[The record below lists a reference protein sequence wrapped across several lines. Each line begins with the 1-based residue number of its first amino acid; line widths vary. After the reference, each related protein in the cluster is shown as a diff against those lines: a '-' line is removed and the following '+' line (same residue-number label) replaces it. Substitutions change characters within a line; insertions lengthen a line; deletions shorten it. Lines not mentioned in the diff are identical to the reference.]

1 MRLTGRTVTHRFRH
15 TRPKKERATAKP
27 EPEAFDL
34 VSVDESNPLTTN
46 ALWQRTRTVLA
57 DWLGVI
63 GVVAFFAGWEL
74 STRLEVIN
82 PFYFPPISKI
92 LAKGYELFAN
102 GSIWEHMWFSL
113 TNFLIGFAVSV
124 LLGVV
129 IGVPMGWYRAV
140 HKTFDPLLSGIYA
153 TPLIAL
159 LPLIIMMFGLGSV
172 SKIIMTILAAV
183 FPILINT
190 MVGIANT
197 DNRLITMSRAFGAR
211 DSQIFMK
218 VSLPGSLPYIVA
230 GMRVA
235 LGRALVYIV
244 VAEQYGAATGLGY
257 LSSVAAQRFQMAA
270 MFVPIII
277 IAGLGAGL
285 NELLKSIERRLDKWK
300 PQKV

>member
-1 MRLTGRTVTHRFRH
+1 MRRIQSPA
-15 TRPKKERATAKP
+15 PKLKEPITAKQ
-27 EPEAFDL
+27 EQDAFDA

-46 ALWQRTRTVLA
+46 RWWQRSRELVFN
-57 DWLGVI
+57 WLGVI
-63 GVVAFFAGWEL
+63 GVVSFFAAWEF
-74 STRLEVIN
+74 STRFEILN
-82 PFYFPPISKI
+82 PFYFPPFSKI

-113 TNFLIGFAVSV
+113 TNFSIGFAVSIV
-124 LLGVV
+124 LGVI
-129 IGVPMGWYRAV
+129 IGVPMGWYKSIS
-140 HKTFDPLLSGIYA
+140 KTFDPLLSGIYA

-159 LPLIIMMFGLGSV
+159 LPLIIMMFGLGAI
-172 SKIIMTILAAV
+172 SKIIMTVLAAV

-197 DNRLITMSRAFGAR
+197 DHRLITMARAFGAR

-257 LSSVAAQRFQMAA
+257 LSSIAAQRFQMAA
-270 MFVPIII
+270 MFVPIVL

-285 NELLKSIERRLDKWK
+285 NELLKTFERRLDIWK
-300 PQKV
+300 PQK

>member
-1 MRLTGRTVTHRFRH
+1 MWQSTRETV
-15 TRPKKERATAKP
+15 
-27 EPEAFDL
+27 
-34 VSVDESNPLTTN
+34 S
-46 ALWQRTRTVLA
+46 

-63 GVVAFFAGWEL
+63 GVAVFFLSWEL
-74 STRLEVIN
+74 ATRFELIN

-92 LAKGYELFAN
+92 LLKGYELFAN

-113 TNFLIGFAVSV
+113 TNFSIGFIVSV
-124 LLGVV
+124 VLGVV
-129 IGVPMGWYRAV
+129 IGVPMGWYKTV
-140 HKTFDPLLSGIYA
+140 HKAFDPLLSGIYA

-159 LPLIIMMFGLGSV
+159 LPLIIMMFGLGSI

-197 DNRLITMSRAFGAR
+197 DHRLITMARAFGAR

-218 VSLPGSLPYIVA
+218 VSMPGSLPYIVA

-285 NELLKSIERRLDKWK
+285 NETLKAVEHRLDKWK
-300 PQKV
+300 PQK

>member
-1 MRLTGRTVTHRFRH
+1 V
-15 TRPKKERATAKP
+15 AKQ
-27 EPEAFDL
+27 EQDAFEL
-34 VSVDESNPLTTN
+34 VSVDESKPLTTHRG
-46 ALWQRTRTVLA
+46 WQRFRRLVS

-63 GVVAFFAGWEL
+63 GVVSFFLAWEL
-74 STRLEVIN
+74 STRFEILN
-82 PFYFPPISKI
+82 PFYFPPFSKI
-92 LAKGYELFAN
+92 LAKGYELFAS

-113 TNFLIGFAVSV
+113 TNFSIGFIVSV
-124 LLGVV
+124 VLGVV
-129 IGVPMGWYRAV
+129 IGVPMGWYKSV

-159 LPLIIMMFGLGSV
+159 LPLIIMLFGLGSI
-172 SKIIMTILAAV
+172 SKIIMTVLAAV

-197 DNRLITMSRAFGAR
+197 DTRLITMARAFGAK

-257 LSSVAAQRFQMAA
+257 LSSLAAQRFQMAA
-270 MFVPIII
+270 MFVPIVI
-277 IAGLGAGL
+277 IAGLGAAL
-285 NELLKSIERRLDKWK
+285 NETLKIVEQRLEKWK
-300 PQKV
+300 PQKT

>member
-1 MRLTGRTVTHRFRH
+1 MGI
-15 TRPKKERATAKP
+15 PTAKQ
-27 EPEAFDL
+27 EQDTVDL
-34 VSVDESNPLTTN
+34 VSVDSSNPLTTN
-46 ALWQRTRTVLA
+46 RLWQRSRELVT

-63 GVVAFFAGWEL
+63 GVVLFFAAWEL
-74 STRLEVIN
+74 ATRFEILN
-82 PFYFPPISKI
+82 PFYFPPFSAII
-92 LAKGYELFAN
+92 AKGYELFAN

-113 TNFLIGFAVSV
+113 TNFAIGFVISILLGV
-124 LLGVV
+124 LLG
-129 IGVPMGWYRAV
+129 IPMGWYKNV
-140 HKTFDPLLSGIYA
+140 CKTFDPLLSGIYA

-159 LPLIIMMFGLGSV
+159 LPLIIMMFGLGSI

-197 DNRLITMSRAFGAR
+197 DHRLITMARAFGAK
-211 DSQIFMK
+211 DNQIFRK

-270 MFVPIII
+270 MFVPIVI

-285 NELLKSIERRLDKWK
+285 NELLKSLERRLDKWK
-300 PQKV
+300 PQK